1 MLGILL
7 TESVE
12 VIYSLAKITFD
23 AGRGIYYWYYDE
35 ETPERKEIHKLEER
49 IAELE
54 KAADL

>member
-7 TESVE
+7 TESEE

-35 ETPERKEIHKLEER
+35 ETSEKKEIHKLEER